1 MIPDQESQDGPDLA
15 AVVFFSF
22 FVVFQKL
29 CQFLGME
36 KLPGFPGC
44 EHFHHHLVPVILPQP
59 YADGNGKAQL
69 FSAVSV
75 LGDVTG
81 YGFAENIFG
90 SAPAILASL
99 GRPAARSKT
108 SLSRNGT
115 RTSRE

>member
-1 MIPDQESQDGPDLA
+1 
-15 AVVFFSF
+15 
-22 FVVFQKL
+22 
-29 CQFLGME
+29 ME
-36 KLPGFPGC
+36 KLPGFPRC

-90 SAPAILASL
+90 SATCNLGVFGKACCQVKDFLVKKRHTDFQGMGHAHLVGFLEDVAGKPVVQVDGLHFLHIL
-99 GRPAARSKT
+99 
-108 SLSRNGT
+108 
-115 RTSRE
+115 

>member
-1 MIPDQESQDGPDLA
+1 MIPDRESQDGPDLA

-90 SAPAILASL
+90 SATCNLGVF